1 MGVAKNSHA
10 PIEGYMVRINN
21 LQDVVAAISRMET
34 LSIPCINNGTP
45 YVRLDEIAD
54 ILDHIPV
61 ANIDKLYQRVKEA
74 NKCNNTQEDT
84 H

>member
-45 YVRLDEIAD
+45 YVRLDKIAD

-61 ANIDKLYQRVKEA
+61 ANVDLIYERI
-74 NKCNNTQEDT
+74 NNIKRIIHNENY
-84 H
+84 